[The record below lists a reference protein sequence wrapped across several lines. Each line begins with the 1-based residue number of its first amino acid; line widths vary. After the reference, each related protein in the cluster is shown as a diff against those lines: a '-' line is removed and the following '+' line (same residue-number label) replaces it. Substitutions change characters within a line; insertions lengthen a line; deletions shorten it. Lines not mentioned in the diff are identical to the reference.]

1 MKVLLSEIIIAIFLL
16 VAQNRSI
23 SGIRPYAI
31 VESAGDMLA
40 GTERLI
46 AGFTAA
52 AECYTVP
59 PFIRS
64 AVMGFY
70 YYITLNP

>member
-1 MKVLLSEIIIAIFLL
+1 MKVLLSEIIIAIFLS
-16 VAQNRSI
+16 VEQDCS
-23 SGIRPYAI
+23 SSSFGPDAI
-31 VESAGDMLA
+31 VEAAGDMLA
-40 GTERLI
+40 GTEWLI

-52 AECYTVP
+52 AECNTVP

-64 AVMGFY
+64 AIIGFY